1 MSNTTEEV
9 PEVVP
14 HKSFDTIL
22 TLDFGSQYTHLITRR
37 LRDLHVYSEM
47 LPCTQKL
54 ADLDWKPAGI
64 ILSGGPSSVYEE
76 GAPHVDPTYFDLNVP
91 ILGICYGL
99 QEIAYRSSK
108 DNVVAGV
115 TREFGHADLK
125 ARKVD
130 GHVDRLFDG
139 LENEFKVWM
148 SHGDKLAKLPEG
160 FHTIATTP
168 NSEYAAICHESKHI
182 YGLQLHPE
190 VTHTENGTK
199 ILENFAVKICGA
211 KQNWTMANFVDQEV
225 IRIRKFVGDGQ
236 VLGAVSG
243 GVDSTVAAKLM
254 QRAIGDRFHAVLVN
268 NGVMRLNECEEV
280 KTMLS
285 EHMGIN
291 LTVADASKEFLDGL
305 KGVTDPEKKRKFIG
319 GKFIEV
325 FEEEA
330 KKIEAAAAKTDRAGP
345 VEFFLQGT
353 LYPDVIESISF
364 KGPSATIKTHHNLAL
379 PQRMLD
385 GQGLKLIEPL
395 RELFKDEV
403 RDLGRQLGIPHD
415 LVMRHPFP
423 GPGLAIRI
431 LGEVTPERVEMVRQ
445 ADHIFIGMI
454 REWGLYDKI
463 SQAFAALDTSK
474 AVGVMGD
481 QRAYEHLIILRAVET
496 TDFMTAKAFPFS
508 HEFLNQVSTK
518 IVNNV
523 KGVCRVMLDITSKPP
538 ATIELE

>member
-1 MSNTTEEV
+1 M
-9 PEVVP
+9 
-14 HKSFDTIL
+14 
-22 TLDFGSQYTHLITRR
+22 ITRR

-54 ADLDWKPAGI
+54 ADLDWKPTGI

-76 GAPHVDPTYFDLNVP
+76 GAPHVDPAYFGLNVP

-108 DNVVAGV
+108 DNVIAGV
-115 TREFGHADLK
+115 HREFGHADLT

-225 IRIRKFVGDGQ
+225 LRIRKFVGEGQ

-268 NGVMRLNECEEV
+268 NGVMRLDECEQV
-280 KTMLS
+280 RTMLS

-291 LTVADASKEFLDGL
+291 LTVADASKAFLDGL

-330 KKIEAAAAKTDRAGP
+330 KKIEVAAAKTDRAGP

-353 LYPDVIESISF
+353 LYPDVIER
-364 KGPSATIKTHHNLAL
+364 L
-379 PQRMLD
+379 
-385 GQGLKLIEPL
+385 
-395 RELFKDEV
+395 
-403 RDLGRQLGIPHD
+403 
-415 LVMRHPFP
+415 
-423 GPGLAIRI
+423 
-431 LGEVTPERVEMVRQ
+431 VTPKV
-445 ADHIFIGMI
+445 
-454 REWGLYDKI
+454 
-463 SQAFAALDTSK
+463 
-474 AVGVMGD
+474 
-481 QRAYEHLIILRAVET
+481 
-496 TDFMTAKAFPFS
+496 
-508 HEFLNQVSTK
+508 
-518 IVNNV
+518 
-523 KGVCRVMLDITSKPP
+523 
-538 ATIELE
+538 